1 VKHPRNTESVY
12 KEVREKMKIIQLSS
26 FEEWEETSV
35 KRIEDIKHKK
45 QNERGSTYSNLLFR
59 GQSCESWKLDTTLDR
74 YLSKQVSM
82 SRYHL
87 YLQAAKPAFETY
99 TGKKW
104 ELERSPTNWDNL
116 GAPPGYEFM
125 LYLRHHGFPTPL
137 LDWSR
142 SPFIAAFFAFQ
153 HAGRE
158 ENVAI
163 FTFTEYYGGAKG
175 GTLGAPTICECGPYV
190 NSHRRHFQQQGQYT
204 ICKEDLS
211 GTWHYCNHD
220 KVFGLASTTQDVLT
234 KYIIPSSERHKVLS
248 KLDLMN
254 INAFSLYENEE
265 GLAETVAYREIM
277 KRNL

>member
-1 VKHPRNTESVY
+1 MN
-12 KEVREKMKIIQLSS
+12 IIKLSS
-26 FEEWEETSV
+26 FDEWELTANKLLE
-35 KRIEDIKHKK
+35 ELQHKK
-45 QNERGSTYSNLLFR
+45 RTEISSTYSNLLFR
-59 GQSCESWKLDTTLDR
+59 GQSCESWKLDTSLDR
-74 YLSKQVSM
+74 YISKQVAM
-82 SRYHL
+82 NVYHQ
-87 YLQAAKPAFETY
+87 YLATALPAFEAY
-99 TGKKW
+99 TGRKW
-104 ELERSPTNWDNL
+104 TIESSATNWDNL

-125 LYLRHHGFPTPL
+125 LYLRHHGFPAPL

-142 SPFIAAFFAFQ
+142 SPYIAAFFAFQ

-158 ENVAI
+158 DNVAI

-175 GTLGAPTICECGPYV
+175 GTIGGPTICECGSYV

-204 ICKEDLS
+204 ICKEKIDS
-211 GTWHYCNHD
+211 TWYYCNHD
-220 KVFGLASTTQDVLT
+220 KVFRLGSTTQDVLT
-234 KYIIPSSERHKVLS
+234 KYLIPSSEKHKVLS